1 MGQIITFYSYKGGVG
16 RTMALANIAVLL
28 AQWRYKI
35 LIADWDLEA
44 PGLEYFFK
52 DYLNLEAVTQQ
63 KGIIDLLN
71 HVSNNESEQHP
82 KWRDCL
88 INVSLPD
95 IKEGTLQLITAGKRD
110 EMYFNKVR
118 NLDVNTFYIEKN
130 GGIFVENLRNEWKE
144 AYDFVLID
152 SRTGI
157 TDYGGICTIQLPDI
171 LALLF
176 TAMEQSLKGIIEL
189 TKKAFTARQKLPVD
203 RLRLVSI
210 PIPSKF
216 DTQKEF
222 EISQEWLN
230 RFASELKGLYADWLP
245 RSFKRRDILEITK
258 IPYVPYF
265 SFGEKLAVL
274 EQGTNDPVGLGYAY
288 ETLAAM
294 LANNLEYLELLKDD
308 RDLYI
313 WKASKKEAEGKSGI
327 FISYSHKDEV
337 WKDRLV
343 SHLGVLQQEVF
354 LDVWDDRRIGAGE
367 DWYQKIKETLI
378 RARVAVLLV
387 SADFLTSKF
396 IRSEEIPSLLE
407 RMDREEL
414 RIYPVILKP
423 CAWKHVKWFARMNL
437 RPKDGKPIS
446 SGNVHQIDADLAT
459 IADEV
464 AAIIES
470 KTPKTLL
477 ETSSIDPQKIP
488 QEYKDW
494 VREYYSTISYDQL
507 AKKGEVLP
515 VQLLEVYIPLE
526 TANPFHKAEMLRMSK
541 ARGEESRLV
550 LKDEL
555 EGEADLKEPATIDL
569 EALLGREDCILL
581 RGKAGMG
588 KTTLI
593 KHLAN
598 TITGGSCQSSL
609 RDYLP
614 VMVFLKD
621 FWLVYREEM
630 TKSRGKIS
638 FEPLLKAYL
647 EKIKCPLNLAVISYF
662 LQHNRALFM
671 FDGLDEIPE
680 GIRDD
685 LVELIADFQF
695 ENKGNRFL
703 ITGRPHGIAGRPHER
718 FGKYLCEIE
727 YLDDQRIN
735 EFIRKWFRAV
745 SGKATGL
752 ADTTA
757 EDMISDIVFHEH
769 VSVFT
774 QNPLLLAA
782 VCVLYLAGGRIPEQ
796 RADLYDRI
804 VENLLWRRFHDPAE
818 PEKVDEVRE
827 FLMLLAFEMQNKN
840 LKTFEVG
847 DGLDVLKRISIK
859 KDNEQ
864 ANEYQR
870 RIKHLFDEIEPN
882 CGLFNR
888 LSGGEIEF
896 THLTF
901 QEFMAAKQIVYMDLD
916 YNEFLVNDWWAETI
930 LLYTGL
936 LSLEMRK
943 RSNNV
948 VDAILNT
955 KQEDEK
961 IKRRLWLLGS
971 RALRDFQP
979 SIRDDHVVALA
990 RKKLYD
996 LIDSNASLEE
1006 RFEAGE
1012 IVGVLGDLRIKVD
1025 NLDMVLVKE
1034 GKFMRGS
1041 SEDDAFSREKPQREI
1056 YLDDFMIGK
1065 YPVTNEEFKEF
1076 VDDGGYKRKEFWTL
1090 EGWQWRE
1097 ENEIYEPEY
1106 LHDRKWN
1113 AKNFPVVGI
1122 SWFEAEAYANWLSK
1136 RTGHRYRLP
1145 TEAEWEKAARGTN
1158 GFKYPWGEH
1167 FDNNLCNSFES
1178 GLFRTSPVGIFPKD
1192 KSPYGCFD
1200 MAGNVWEWCS
1210 DWYGADYYVNS
1221 SDRNPKGPSDGANR
1235 VVRGGS
1241 WYARAGG
1248 CRSAYRS
1255 YGDPRDRAD
1264 NLGFRFLQE
1273 L

>member
-1 MGQIITFYSYKGGVG
+1 
-16 RTMALANIAVLL
+16 MALANIAVLL

-63 KGIIDLLN
+63 MGIIDLLN
-71 HVSNNESEQHP
+71 HVSNNESEQP
-82 KWRDCL
+82 PNWRDSL

-118 NLDVNTFYIEKN
+118 NLDMNTFYIEKN
-130 GGIFVENLRNEWKE
+130 GGFFVENLRNEWKQ

-176 TAMEQSLKGIIEL
+176 TAMEQSLKGVIEVA
-189 TKKAFTARQKLPVD
+189 KKAFTARQKLPVD

-230 RFASELKGLYADWLP
+230 RFSSELHGLYADWLP

-288 ETLAAM
+288 ENLAAL

-367 DWYQKIKETLI
+367 DWYQKIKEAII

-396 IRSEEIPSLLE
+396 IRSKEIPSLLE

-414 RIYPVILKP
+414 RIYPVIIKP
-423 CAWKHVKWFARMNL
+423 CAWKHVKWLARMNL
-437 RPKDGKPIS
+437 RPKDGKPIF
-446 SGNVHQIDADLAT
+446 SGDVHQIDADLAA

-470 KTPKTLL
+470 KTPKTPL

-488 QEYKDW
+488 PKYKDW
-494 VREYYSTISYDQL
+494 VRDFYSTISYDQL

-526 TANPFHKAEMLRMSK
+526 TANPFHKAEMERMSK
-541 ARGEESRLV
+541 DREEKSRSE

-555 EGEADLKEPATIDL
+555 EGEADLKEPATIDI
-569 EALLGREDCILL
+569 EALLGRVNCILL

-593 KHLAN
+593 KHLAS
-598 TITGGSCQSSL
+598 TITEGSCQSSL

-621 FWLVYREEM
+621 LWLVYNEEVK
-630 TKSRGKIS
+630 KSKRKIT
-638 FEPLLKAYL
+638 FEALLNAYL
-647 EKIKCPLNLAVISYF
+647 EKIKCPLDWAVISKF
-662 LQHNRALFM
+662 IQHNRTLFM
-671 FDGLDEIPE
+671 FDGLDEIP
-680 GIRDD
+680 GVIRDD

-695 ENKGNRFL
+695 ESKGNRFL
-703 ITGRPHGIAGRPHER
+703 ITGRPHGIAGRPNER

-727 YLDDQRIN
+727 YLEDTKIKD
-735 EFIRKWFRAV
+735 FIRKWFRVV

-752 ADTTA
+752 ADLTA
-757 EDMISDIVFHEH
+757 EDMISDIGSYEH

-782 VCVLYLAGGRIPEQ
+782 VCVLYLVGKRIPEQ

-818 PEKVDEVRE
+818 PDKENEVRE
-827 FLMLLAFEMQNKN
+827 FLMRLAFDMQNKN

-847 DGLDVLKRISIK
+847 DGFDVLKQISVQK
-859 KDNEQ
+859 EDEQ
-864 ANEYQR
+864 ANVYQR
-870 RIKHLFDEIEPN
+870 RIKRLFNEIEPN

-901 QEFMAAKQIVYMDLD
+901 QDFMAAKHIVYMDID
-916 YNEFLVNDWWAETI
+916 YNEFLENDWWAETI
-930 LLYTGL
+930 LFYTGL

-948 VDAILNT
+948 VEEILKA
-955 KQEDEK
+955 KQEDAN

-979 SIRDDHVVALA
+979 SKRDDKVVALA
-990 RKKLYD
+990 RNKLYK
-996 LIDSNASLEE
+996 LIDSNASLEV

-1012 IVGVLGDLRIKVD
+1012 IVGALGDLRIKAD
-1025 NLDMVLVKE
+1025 NMVLVKG
-1034 GKFMRGS
+1034 GKFMWGS
-1041 SEDDAFSREKPQREI
+1041 SEADADAYSNEKPQREI
-1056 YLDDFMIGK
+1056 YLDDFMISK
-1065 YPVTNEEFKEF
+1065 YPVTNEEFTEF
-1076 VDDGGYKRKEFWTL
+1076 VDDGGYGKARKDMWSE

-1097 ENEIYEPEY
+1097 ENEISEPAY

-1113 AKNFPVVGI
+1113 GSNFPVVGI
-1122 SWFEAEAYANWLSK
+1122 SWYEAEAYANWLSE
-1136 RTGHRYRLP
+1136 RTGNPHRLP
-1145 TEAEWEKAARGTN
+1145 TEAEWEKAARGTWCL
-1158 GFKYPWGEH
+1158 KYPWGDE
-1167 FDNNLCNSFES
+1167 FDRNLCNSFES
-1178 GLFRTSPVGIFPKD
+1178 GLLRTSPVGIYPKG
-1192 KSPYGCFD
+1192 KSSYGCFD

-1210 DWYGADYYVNS
+1210 DWYIDNYYANCP
-1221 SDRNPKGPSDGANR
+1221 DRNPIGPLDGAAR
-1235 VVRGGS
+1235 VIRGGG
-1241 WYARAGG
+1241 WAYVARR
-1248 CRSAYRS
+1248 CRSAARAHGAPGARS
-1255 YGDPRDRAD
+1255 IF
-1264 NLGFRFLQE
+1264 LGFRLLQV